1 MKYMFI
7 LFKSLHYF
15 YLFDGN
21 VNKILRI
28 NEKTFQAL
36 RQVVDE
42 SINEENTSILLRLQQ
57 LGFCKES
64 NVKTIKHPETDFLSS
79 YFDNM
84 LGGLT
89 LQVTQ
94 SCNLRCSYCPYSSSL
109 YNNRNHNS
117 RSMSFKLACKAI
129 DYYLLHSRNT
139 KRLRIG
145 FYGGEPL
152 LELALIKKVVSY
164 IKYNY
169 PNKKISYLITTNGT
183 LLYGDA
189 VDFLID
195 NEFSIT
201 VSLDG
206 PEHYHNQNRSFSN
219 GTGSFKIIKKNLMY
233 IKEYYPEY
241 YSTIT
246 FNSVIIPDINYDIY
260 SEFFSMQD
268 FTKDNVY
275 MLATMSP
282 NYTDEKIVYPRDY
295 YLSGAHQRF
304 SGMLWSIGAIQSNNI
319 SDLTK
324 RWIDVIVEKQR
335 EIQNMGTLSHESHP
349 GGPCIPGKD
358 KLFVDVNG
366 DFYPCE
372 RVSEKSSIMKMG
384 NVYNGVDIE
393 KVETLVNIAKC
404 SENTCISCWC
414 FSFCT
419 LCAAYVD
426 DLSPQPSATMRLS
439 NCHEVKSVFLDTLKD
454 ICFLSE
460 NNYDFQ
466 KRILQYE

>member
-1 MKYMFI
+1 MKYMFA
-7 LFKSLHYF
+7 LFRSPQKF

-21 VNKILRI
+21 VNKILYI

-36 RQVVDE
+36 NHIVNGAT
-42 SINEENTSILLRLQQ
+42 NEEDLSILLKLQQ
-57 LGFCKES
+57 MGFCKDS
-64 NVKTIKHPETDFLSS
+64 NVKTIKHPETEFLSS
-79 YFDNM
+79 YCDNM
-84 LGGLT
+84 LGGVT

-94 SCNLRCSYCPYSSSL
+94 RCNLRCSYCPYSSLL

-117 RSMSFKLACKAI
+117 QSMSFELACKAI
-129 DYYLLHSRNT
+129 DYYLLHSNNA

-152 LELALIKKVVSY
+152 LELSLIKRIVSY
-164 IKYNY
+164 IKCNY
-169 PNKKISYLITTNGT
+169 PNKQIFYPITTNGT

-189 VDFLID
+189 VDFLIEND
-195 NEFSIT
+195 FAIT

-206 PEHYHNQNRSFSN
+206 PERYHNQNRSFSN
-219 GTGSFKIIKKNLMY
+219 GTGSYRIIEKNLMF
-233 IKEYYPEY
+233 IKEHYPDY

-246 FNSVIIPDINYDIY
+246 FNSVIVPDINFGIY
-260 SEFFSMQD
+260 SDFFSTQD

-282 NYTDEKIVYPRDY
+282 NYTDKKIVYPRDY
-295 YLSGAHQRF
+295 YLSEAHQRF
-304 SGMLWSIGAIQSNNI
+304 SGMLWSIGAIQSNDI
-319 SDLTK
+319 SASTK
-324 RWIDVIVEKQR
+324 KWIAEIAEKQR
-335 EIQNMGTLSHESHP
+335 EIQNMGALLPESHP

-358 KLFVDVNG
+358 KLFIDVNG

-372 RVSEKSSIMKMG
+372 RVSEKSSMMKIG
-384 NVYNGVDIE
+384 NVYNGMDME
-393 KVETLVNIAKC
+393 KVEALVNIAKC
-404 SENTCISCWC
+404 SENTCKSCWC

-426 DLSPQPSATMRLS
+426 DLSPKPSATMRLS
-439 NCHEVKSVFLDTLKD
+439 NCHDVKSVFLNLLED
-454 ICFLSE
+454 ICFLTE